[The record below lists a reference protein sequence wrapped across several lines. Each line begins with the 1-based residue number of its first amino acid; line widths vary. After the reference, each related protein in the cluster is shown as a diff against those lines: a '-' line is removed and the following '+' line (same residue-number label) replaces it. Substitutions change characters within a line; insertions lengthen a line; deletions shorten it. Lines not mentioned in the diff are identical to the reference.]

1 VRSTDSKLAL
11 ELLRDFDAEIE
22 GIDLASFSGERPAI
36 YLKHRRLGI
45 APISVFGDAMRRSV
59 LLAATLPTLKG
70 GGLLLIDEVETGIHV
85 SALGRVFSWLIT
97 SARKLGVQV
106 LVTTHS
112 LEALDAL
119 AAAPTTG
126 SADDVV
132 AFNLA
137 QREDRTECK
146 RFAGDL
152 LRRLRFERGLDLR

>member
-1 VRSTDSKLAL
+1 
-11 ELLRDFDAEIE
+11 
-22 GIDLASFSGERPAI
+22 
-36 YLKHRRLGI
+36 
-45 APISVFGDAMRRSV
+45 VFGDAMRRSV

-119 AAAPTTG
+119 AAAPATG
-126 SADDVV
+126 SADEVV

-152 LRRLRFERGLDLR
+152 LPKPRRTSGAGRNWRMRNTPERQAEAKEEIGCPDPDDGAGAVRCYAIR